1 MTNNREQSLR
11 CVVEK
16 WLAFNP
22 PGTAKVIAFGR
33 NPTGRRRYVCVETS
47 HDGGN
52 LALFFFRHDDGC
64 WRVFPPP
71 ATSLPKM
78 ALERLAA

>member
-1 MTNNREQSLR
+1 MTNNQEQSLR

-22 PGTAKVIAFGR
+22 PGTAKVIAFGHT
-33 NPTGRRRYVCVETS
+33 PPGRGRYVCVETTHNS
-47 HDGGN
+47 RN
-52 LALFFFRHDDGC
+52 VALFFFRHSDGC
-64 WRVFPPP
+64 WRVFPPA
-71 ATSLPKM
+71 ATLQKM